1 MTYYFLFLAIVQ
13 KLGYWPSL
21 KSLDDILW
29 NISMKSGDLQKSEYE
44 GNVKSKV
51 AAEFDMSPKPR
62 PKNSV
67 IINTQNIFYY

>member
-1 MTYYFLFLAIVQ
+1 
-13 KLGYWPSL
+13 
-21 KSLDDILW
+21 
-29 NISMKSGDLQKSEYE
+29 MKSGDLQKSEYE

-51 AAEFDMSPKPR
+51 SAEFDTSPKPR